1 MDNLVMSKKAFI
13 SNVNSEEIKSGVKVT
28 NFFTYLRSQ
37 FAALT
42 ATASDFTVTIFLKA
56 IIGLWYVSAVALG
69 AAVGALVAF
78 FLNRNWVFKL
88 KVNSI
93 RVQAF
98 RYGLVAGGS
107 WVLNTGGVYLL
118 TESLGISYLYSK
130 IIVSIFIGLSYNYIL
145 AKRFVFV

>member
-1 MDNLVMSKKAFI
+1 MDSLIMPNKSIVSTA
-13 SNVNSEEIKSGVKVT
+13 VSEENKSGVKTT

-42 ATASDFTVTIFLKA
+42 ATASDFTLTIFLKD
-56 IIGLWYVSAVALG
+56 IIGICYLSAVALV
-69 AAVGALVAF
+69 AAIGALVAF
-78 FLNRNWVFKL
+78 WLNRNWVFRSKQ
-88 KVNSI
+88 NSV

-98 RYGLVAGGS
+98 RYGLVATGS

-118 TESLGISYLYSK
+118 TESLDISYLYTK
-130 IIVSIFIGLSYNYIL
+130 IIVSILIGLSYNYIL